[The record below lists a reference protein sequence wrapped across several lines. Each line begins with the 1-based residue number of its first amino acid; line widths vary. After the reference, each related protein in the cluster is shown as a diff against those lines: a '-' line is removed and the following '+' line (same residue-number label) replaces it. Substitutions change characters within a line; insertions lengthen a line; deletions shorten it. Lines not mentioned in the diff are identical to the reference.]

1 MKKGIVIVVASIIA
15 ILVLLAVSSRFF
27 VDLLWF
33 SSMGL
38 RAVFTTRWFT
48 VFAVFVIAAGLSS
61 LLLLLNGLTAART
74 FTSATKQSQTFRVV
88 GRDGQ
93 GLPQVIE
100 LSLDKL
106 PWTPIIVGVASMIGV
121 FIGLAQTGNWD
132 TILKWIYAVSFGRT
146 DPLFGRD
153 LGF

>member
-1 MKKGIVIVVASIIA
+1 MKKGIILLAASMVV
-15 ILVLLAVSSRFF
+15 ILVLLSVSSRFF

-48 VFAVFVIAAGLSS
+48 ILAVFVAAAGLSS
-61 LLLLLNGLTAART
+61 GMLLLNGLIAAKT
-74 FTSATKQSQTFRVV
+74 FKSAVKRSQTFRVV

-93 GLPQVIE
+93 GVPQVIE

-106 PWTPIIVGVASMIGV
+106 PWTLIVCAVALLVGV
-121 FIGLAQTGNWD
+121 FIGLAQTGSWD
-132 TILKWIYAVSFGRT
+132 TL
-146 DPLFGRD
+146 L
-153 LGF
+153 